1 MPYGQSYV
9 NQFAPIGTATNII
22 QGVYKTEPSVA
33 EDTKPIIP
41 QQPTV
46 AQPQQP
52 HHTKPSYSSNS
63 SSKTSSGVTTLRGK
77 KVRKPRTIYSSCN
90 LQQLNKIFQRQHY
103 LALPERAELANQ
115 LGLTQTQVS

>member
-1 MPYGQSYV
+1 LPYGQTYT
-9 NQFAPIGTATNII
+9 NQFAPIGTATSII
-22 QGVYKTEPSVA
+22 QGVYKTEPSAV
-33 EDTKPIIP
+33 EDVKPIIP
-41 QQPTV
+41 QQPAV
-46 AQPQQP
+46 VQPQQP
-52 HHTKPSYSSNS
+52 HHTKPSYSS
-63 SSKTSSGVTTLRGK
+63 SKTSGVTTLRGK